1 MRLFKIDTPEDRT
14 AGEIFAAH
22 CASYVMGIEND
33 LGSRSISIGDS
44 TGAPIGLYTPAQ
56 LTGLGGALHITDAR
70 FVCDLADLI
79 EKITEAADRC
89 TFYDACHSVYDLTL
103 ERHIK

>member
-22 CASYVMGIEND
+22 CASYVMGIEHE

-44 TGAPIGLYTPAQ
+44 TGAPIGLYMPAQ
-56 LTGLGGALHITDAR
+56 LTGLGCAKHVSGAR
-70 FVCDLADLI
+70 FMCDLADLI
-79 EKITEAADRC
+79 EKITEAADRRV
-89 TFYDACHSVYDLTL
+89 FYDACHSVYDLTL
-103 ERHIK
+103 ERYIK

>member
-1 MRLFKIDTPEDRT
+1 MRLFKIDNPEDRT

-22 CASYVMGIEND
+22 CASYVFGIEHEI
-33 LGSRSISIGDS
+33 GSRSISIGDS

-56 LTGLGGALHITDAR
+56 LTALGGALHVSGAR
-70 FVCDLADLI
+70 FMCDLADLI

-89 TFYDACHSVYDLTL
+89 VFYDACHSVYDLTL

>member
-1 MRLFKIDTPEDRT
+1 MRLFKIDNPEDRT

-22 CASYVMGIEND
+22 CASYVFGIEHE
-33 LGSRSISIGDS
+33 LGSRSISIGDAEG
-44 TGAPIGLYTPAQ
+44 TPIGLYTPAQ
-56 LTGLGGALHITDAR
+56 LTALGGALHVSGAR
-70 FVCDLADLI
+70 FMCDLADLI

-89 TFYDACHSVYDLTL
+89 VFYDACHSVYDLTL

>member
-1 MRLFKIDTPEDRT
+1 MRLFKIDNPEDRT
-14 AGEIFAAH
+14 PGEIFAAH
-22 CASYVMGIEND
+22 CASYVMGIEHE

-44 TGAPIGLYTPAQ
+44 AGAPIGLYTPAQ
-56 LTGLGGALHITDAR
+56 LTSLGGALHVSGAR
-70 FVCDLADLI
+70 FMCDLADLI

-89 TFYDACHSVYDLTL
+89 VFYDACHSVYDLTL

>member
-22 CASYVMGIEND
+22 CASYVMRIEHE

-44 TGAPIGLYTPAQ
+44 TGATIGLYTPAQ
-56 LTGLGGALHITDAR
+56 LTVLGGALHITGAR

-79 EKITEAADRC
+79 EKIAEAADRC
-89 TFYDACHSVYDLTL
+89 VFYDACHSVYDLTL

>member
-22 CASYVMGIEND
+22 CASYVFGIERE
-33 LGSRSISIGDS
+33 LGARSISIGDS

-56 LTGLGGALHITDAR
+56 LTAFGGALHVSGAR
-70 FVCDLADLI
+70 FMCDLADLI
-79 EKITEAADRC
+79 EKITAAAARC

-103 ERHIK
+103 ERYIK

>member
-1 MRLFKIDTPEDRT
+1 MRMFKIDNPEDRT

-22 CASYVMGIEND
+22 CASYVFGIERE

-56 LTGLGGALHITDAR
+56 LTSLGGALHVSGAR
-70 FVCDLADLI
+70 FMCDLADLI

-89 TFYDACHSVYDLTL
+89 VFYDACHSVYDLTL

>member
-1 MRLFKIDTPEDRT
+1 MRMFKVDNPEDRT

-22 CASYVMGIEND
+22 CASYVFSIEHE
-33 LGSRSISIGDS
+33 LGSRRISIGDS

-56 LTGLGGALHITDAR
+56 LTSLGGAKHVSGAR
-70 FVCDLADLI
+70 FMCDLADLI

-89 TFYDACHSVYDLTL
+89 VFYDACHSVYDLTL

>member
-1 MRLFKIDTPEDRT
+1 MRLFKIDNPEDRT

-22 CASYVMGIEND
+22 CASYVFGIEHE
-33 LGSRSISIGDS
+33 LGSRSISIGDAEG
-44 TGAPIGLYTPAQ
+44 TPIGIYTPAQ
-56 LTGLGGALHITDAR
+56 LTALGGALHVSGAR
-70 FVCDLADLI
+70 FMCDLADLI

-89 TFYDACHSVYDLTL
+89 VFYDACHSVYDLTL